1 MAVAFALCNGP
12 ERVEIALAL
21 QLLFIRVMK
30 TTRPTSQS
38 LKGSEPMKT
47 NNHSYNPKQAT
58 RFATTLIAI
67 LIATVQAEAVVVT
80 AEREDEGES
89 TTIIQSEAM
98 PLGLDIAGKVQAA
111 GSDEAAAQFRKNVLP
126 SVGQFVSTQ
135 LSEKQAV
142 DDSSMLLDP
151 SKLVLNTAS
160 DVRVYFVGEGAGY
173 HNTLGFNTE
182 GTGVQSGNPQLIF
195 PDASSS
201 VENFNIEKTAVRTAS
216 TPLAAGDFVN
226 LGKFDAGTKLDF
238 FLIAN
243 GAQGW
248 STTYSTDKSVNP
260 DGINHVVAF
269 TQMQRNS
276 PYLIIGFEDM
286 AGGGD
291 RDFNDAVFVVDIG
304 AANIAALT
312 GTPEPTMWLTLG
324 GCLGTAVW
332 MNRRQ
337 RQGIPKIAGV

>member
-1 MAVAFALCNGP
+1 
-12 ERVEIALAL
+12 
-21 QLLFIRVMK
+21 MK
-30 TTRPTSQS
+30 TT
-38 LKGSEPMKT
+38 
-47 NNHSYNPKQAT
+47 NHSYNPKQTT

-67 LIATVQAEAVVVT
+67 LIATVQAEAVIVT
-80 AEREDEGES
+80 AEREDERES
-89 TTIIQSEAM
+89 QTIIQSIAR
-98 PLGLDIAGKVQAA
+98 PLGLDIVEKVQAA
-111 GSDEAAAQFRKNVLP
+111 GSDEAAAQFQKNVLP
-126 SVGQFVSTQ
+126 SVGRFVSTQ

-182 GTGVQSGNPQLIF
+182 GTGVKSGNPQLIF

-201 VENFNIEKTAVRTAS
+201 VENFNLEKTAVRTAS
-216 TPLAAGDFVN
+216 TPLVAGDFVN

-243 GAQGW
+243 GAGAQGW

-286 AGGGD
+286 SGGGD

-324 GCLGTAVW
+324 GFLGTAVW
-332 MNRRQ
+332 MNRRK
-337 RQGIPKIAGV
+337 RQGIPEVAGV